1 MKFKESKSIY
11 LQIADRINDEILQG
25 QYAEEGRIPSV
36 REYAATVEVNAN
48 TVVRT
53 YDYLQGQEIIYNKR
67 GIGYFVS
74 AGAKDR
80 IITLR
85 KDIFLHEE
93 LPEFFRQVSALDI
106 PIKNREDVQGIS
118 DPTITQHIYGT
129 MQTWHRLN
137 KEIPAEWR
145 SSGFLVFVHLFA
157 IKIVVQYNHSVAA
170 RRISGLMDRILS
182 LG

>member
-67 GIGYFVS
+67 GSVILY
-74 AGAKDR
+74 
-80 IITLR
+80 
-85 KDIFLHEE
+85 
-93 LPEFFRQVSALDI
+93 RQ
-106 PIKNREDVQGIS
+106 
-118 DPTITQHIYGT
+118 
-129 MQTWHRLN
+129 
-137 KEIPAEWR
+137 
-145 SSGFLVFVHLFA
+145 
-157 IKIVVQYNHSVAA
+157 
-170 RRISGLMDRILS
+170 GLKTGLS
-182 LG
+182 LCVKICFCMKNCRSFSDK